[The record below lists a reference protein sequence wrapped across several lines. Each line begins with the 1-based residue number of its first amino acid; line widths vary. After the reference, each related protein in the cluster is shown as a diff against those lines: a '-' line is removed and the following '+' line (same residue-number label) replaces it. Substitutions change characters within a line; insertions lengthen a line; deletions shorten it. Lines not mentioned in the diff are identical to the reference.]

1 MKIRTLLLQ
10 LSMLL
15 LPFATYA
22 AYKGE
27 QIMQANAI
35 IAKSN
40 HGGEYY
46 PVLEID
52 ASANKQGK
60 ANVYR
65 DEYGVC
71 VLISSDNLRA
81 LLQRANTIAYTDDTK
96 RPEITPHITLIQG
109 VFRTDSLKKLINTI
123 KEIADNTKATE
134 VVMDNKFVKG
144 GGGNTFLDVGEGRA
158 FFDHLTKI
166 LTEKAPPDAPMKQV
180 IDDIKIGE
188 ADLTE
193 MHVGGAWRDFNIPGS
208 NRPHIT
214 AIYSKQN
221 DDLIGEINQLL
232 TDQDLKILVDNISLV
247 KIDEKGNI
255 YGEPILKIKLAV
267 DRQNIL

>member
-10 LSMLL
+10 LSMVL
-15 LPFATYA
+15 LPFTTYA

-40 HGGEYY
+40 HGDEYY
-46 PVLEID
+46 PVLEMD

-71 VLISSDNLRA
+71 VLISSDKLKT
-81 LLQRANTIAYTDDTK
+81 LLQKANSIAYTDDAK

-109 VFRTDSLKKLINTI
+109 VFRTASLEKLINAI
-123 KEIADNTKATE
+123 KEVSSNTKATE

-144 GGGNTFLDVGEGRA
+144 GGGNTFLDVKEGKD
-158 FFDHLTKI
+158 FFDYLTETLTKI
-166 LTEKAPPDAPMKQV
+166 APPSAPMKQV
-180 IDDIKIGE
+180 IDDIKKGE
-188 ADLTE
+188 ADLAE
-193 MHVGGAWRDFNIPGS
+193 MYTGGAWRDFNIPGS

-214 AIYSKQN
+214 AVYSKQN
-221 DDLIGEINQLL
+221 DNLIQTINQLL
-232 TDQDLKILVDNISLV
+232 VDQDLKVLADNIALV
-247 KIDEKGNI
+247 KIDERGNI
-255 YGEPILKIKLAV
+255 YGKPILEIQLSAN
-267 DRQNIL
+267 D